1 MARLFDGVDDYLRAT
16 GITNVSGRY
25 VTLGYWVRIPAGH
38 SNDSFESVA
47 SVWSATNGGLGSSFL
62 FAGTEI
68 RGNVLSWMGSAY
80 PTMIAQSAYS
90 TATDYLYLIE
100 SDAQAPGDAA
110 LFRNGAIIGS
120 RLASESR
127 TTGTTASQLTL
138 AASSD
143 TTPEHF
149 GNIVLGEVFVFTG
162 RFLTSGERADLAA
175 GRNPAAVLDLSANG
189 RYWPLRG
196 TDLTEFYGREAL
208 SGVGTTEA
216 THFTVDEP
224 PGAGPAAQYAL
235 ATAVPSNPSGYDR
248 NTDSVTTEAAILDA
262 LATAGDGVWV
272 RSPLNPNATVL
283 EVSLASVLSAD
294 GRFMRYEHGK
304 EEDNARQ
311 VNQTAQLRSPDGVT
325 LVREW
330 VHTNV
335 AVRPLSAEHD
345 ISDLTVS
352 GQHRVRFIDTV
363 V

>member
-47 SVWSATNGGLGSSFL
+47 SVWNATNGGLGSSFL

-68 RGNVLSWMGSAY
+68 RGNVLSWMGSTY

-143 TTPEHF
+143 TTPTDF
-149 GNIVLGEVFVFTG
+149 ANVVVGEVFVFTG

-216 THFTVDEP
+216 THFTVDDP
-224 PGAGPAAQYAL
+224 PGAGPQPPATPTITNSYIHEFTGDLVIVASGFSDPDDDGHAATQWQ
-235 ATAVPSNPSGYDR
+235 VR
-248 NTDSVTTEAAILDA
+248 NTLDA
-262 LATAGDGVWV
+262 DWTTPIYDVTVDSGPLTSIDIPEATHTAWPAG
-272 RSPLNPNATVL
+272 T
-283 EVSLASVLSAD
+283 
-294 GRFMRYEHGK
+294 YE
-304 EEDNARQ
+304 A
-311 VNQTAQLRSPDGVT
+311 
-325 LVREW
+325 
-330 VHTNV
+330 
-335 AVRPLSAEHD
+335 
-345 ISDLTVS
+345 
-352 GQHRVRFIDTV
+352 RVRYQDDSTGA
-363 V
+363 